1 MAKTF
6 YKLTPKAKKVA
17 RKLDKI
23 FNQLSKIEEEVDEVL
38 NFDITILNDKLRK
51 EDIFYLFQEFGDM
64 EFCDMDNFKGRNIDF
79 YGLEQQGLIKET
91 YNDPD

>member
-23 FNQLSKIEEEVDEVL
+23 YQQLSNLADEADEVL
-38 NFDITILNDKLRK
+38 NIDLDVLKDNLRK
-51 EDIFYLFQEFGDM
+51 QDIFYLYQEFEDM
-64 EFCDMDNFKGRNIDF
+64 EFCDMDYFKGMTINF
-79 YGLEQQGLIKET
+79 FELEQQGLIKET
-91 YNDPD
+91 FSED

>member
-17 RKLDKI
+17 RKLDKVYQ
-23 FNQLSKIEEEVDEVL
+23 QLSKLEDEADEVL
-38 NFDITILNDKLRK
+38 NIDLTIIQDKLRK
-51 EDIFYLFQEFGDM
+51 EDIFYLFQEFEDM

-79 YGLEQQGLIKET
+79 YGLEKQGLLKET
-91 YNDPD
+91 YRKD

>member
-23 FNQLSKIEEEVDEVL
+23 FNQLSKIEEEVDI
-38 NFDITILNDKLRK
+38 NIIIGFRGRK

-79 YGLEQQGLIKET
+79 YGLKQQGLIKET